1 MYKILVIDDEQEI
14 VKILEEFLTKTG
26 FSVITAAGGEE
37 GIKVLNSAQKLDLM
51 IMDMRM
57 PKVNGV
63 DVLKEMKRI
72 NKNIPVIILTGSI
85 DASRHEKDLK
95 ELGYSRDDIVSK
107 PIDLFLLLA
116 MAKKKLPQQ

>member
-14 VKILEEFLTKTG
+14 VKILEEFLTKAG

-72 NKNIPVIILTGSI
+72 NKNIPIIILTGSI

-107 PIDLFLLLA
+107 PIDLFSLLA

>member
-14 VKILEEFLTKTG
+14 VKILEEFLTKAG

-72 NKNIPVIILTGSI
+72 NKNIPIIILTGSI

>member
-1 MYKILVIDDEQEI
+1 MYKILVIDDEEEI
-14 VKILEEFLTKTG
+14 VKVLEEFLIKAG
-26 FSVITAAGGEE
+26 FNVVPAGGGEKGVE
-37 GIKVLNSAQKLDLM
+37 VLKSDKKIDLM

-85 DASRHEKDLK
+85 DASKHENDLK
-95 ELGYSRDDIVSK
+95 ALGYSQDDIVSK

-116 MAKKKLPQQ
+116 MVKKKLPH